1 MSTPAVSGKRDA
13 RAPHIFLVAGE
24 ESGDRLGGALMAA
37 LKEQTQGRV
46 RFSGVGGEQM
56 AAQGLASLFP
66 LGELAIMGFTAIPA
80 RLPKILRRIRETA
93 DAAIAA
99 QPDVLV
105 IIDSPEFTHRVA
117 RRVRNSAPG
126 IPIVDY
132 VCPSIWAWRPGR
144 ARAMRAY
151 VDHVLALLP
160 FEPAAMVRLGGP
172 ACTYVGHPLS
182 EQVDAL
188 RPNADEARRRLSD
201 PPLLLVLP
209 GSRRSEIEHMAEPFG
224 EVLAHISDRVG
235 ALDIVVPTVPRLA
248 DVAQAAIARWRVPAR
263 LVTDPAAKLAAFRT
277 ARAALTKSGT
287 STLELALS
295 EVPMVAGYKVSYLEA
310 VVGALVIKSPS
321 AILANL
327 VLGEN
332 VIPEFL
338 QWHWTT
344 EKVCGALLPLLS
356 DTPERRRQLAAFAR
370 LDAIMETATASPRQR
385 AAAIVLEYTGGL
397 HHPQG
402 ETVAPAT
409 PTA

>member
-1 MSTPAVSGKRDA
+1 MSTDALSGNRDA
-13 RAPHIFLVAGE
+13 DGPHIFLVAGE

-46 RFSGVGGEQM
+46 RFFGVGGEQM
-56 AAQGLASLFP
+56 AAQGLASLYP

-99 QPDVLV
+99 RPDVLV

-117 RRVRNSAPG
+117 RRVRNGMPG

-132 VCPSIWAWRPGR
+132 VCPSVWAWRPGR

-160 FEPAAMVRLGGP
+160 FEPAAMTRLGGP

-182 EQVDAL
+182 EQVTAL
-188 RPNADEARRRLSD
+188 RPNPDETRRRLSD
-201 PPLLLVLP
+201 PPVVLVLP
-209 GSRRSEIEHMAEPFG
+209 GSRRSEIERMAEPFG
-224 EVLAHISDRVG
+224 EVLAQIASRVG
-235 ALDIVVPTVPRLA
+235 ALDIVVPTVSRLA
-248 DVAQAAIARWRVPAR
+248 GVAQAAIARWRVSAR
-263 LVTDPAAKLAAFRT
+263 LVTNPAAKLAAFRT

-287 STLELALS
+287 STLELALAG
-295 EVPMVAGYKVSYLEA
+295 VPMVAGYKVSYLEA
-310 VVGALVIKSPS
+310 IVGALVIKSPS

-344 EKVCGALLPLLS
+344 EKVCSTLLPLLS
-356 DTPERRRQLAAFAR
+356 DTPERRGQLAAFAR
-370 LDAIMETATASPRQR
+370 LDAIMETATASPRLR
-385 AAAIVLEYTGGL
+385 AAAVVLEYAGRS
-397 HHPQG
+397 
-402 ETVAPAT
+402 
-409 PTA
+409 